1 MLTRFKEGGGILE
14 LAHLLVTYVAVLL
27 SQSSPIQFSL

>member
-1 MLTRFKEGGGILE
+1 MLTQLEAGGGILE

-27 SQSSPIQFSL
+27 SQSSRIQFSL